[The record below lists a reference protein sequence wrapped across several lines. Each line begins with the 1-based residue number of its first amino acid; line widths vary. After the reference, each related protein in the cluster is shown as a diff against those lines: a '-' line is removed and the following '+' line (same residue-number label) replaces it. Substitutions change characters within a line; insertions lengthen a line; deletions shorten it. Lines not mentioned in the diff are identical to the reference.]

1 MTRIALRY
9 ILFTSKLC
17 PLDSTLPACR
27 LTLPPPAPPC
37 CRPAQLAKLF
47 SMDLYRSA
55 QSYSLDK
62 WWYNFA
68 KGFYTLAE
76 TLIVLCSGMLPWL
89 WGFISRVSPG
99 IDDLGEIPHTIIFV
113 LILTL
118 GSTLTSLPWSAYFI
132 FVIEQKH
139 GFNKQIRSVFIG
151 DTLTTV
157 MLTVLLLPPVVAIF
171 TFILLNTGPWVPM
184 YLWLFILG
192 VSLFM
197 MAIYPVVIAP
207 LFNKYEVL
215 PEGSLKVSIE
225 ALASSLSFPLKK
237 LYSMDGSKRSGH
249 ANAYMYGFGSNKR
262 IVVYDTLMKDC
273 SEDQVVAV
281 LAHGECRGGLGSSRA
296 ASGAGPAAA
305 GAGPAAA
312 AAAGPAAVAA
322 DVCIASTFFITM
334 SCAGC
339 RMACSAAD
347 PDKAHQA
354 SVQCGLLPCPCMLPC
369 CFPVCS
375 PRQHCSICNE
385 VLPHPSPYLP
395 LRRCRAGPLEA
406 APHAHDVC
414 SAASDHLVTIC
425 AVHAHPQQRGA
436 VHQLWVHSG
445 APRLPGLCA
454 VPAAGGAPG

>member
-1 MTRIALRY
+1 
-9 ILFTSKLC
+9 
-17 PLDSTLPACR
+17 
-27 LTLPPPAPPC
+27 
-37 CRPAQLAKLF
+37 
-47 SMDLYRSA
+47 MDLYRSA

-139 GFNKQIRSVFIG
+139 GFNKQTRSVFIG

-207 LFNKYEVL
+207 LFNKYELL

-281 LAHGECRGGLGSSRA
+281 LAHGELRGGLGSSRGSSRGRASSGSSSRASSGGSRCMHCKHLFHYHELRRVPNGVQRSRARQSPPQFHRQAQCPARAVALPLHA
-296 ASGAGPAAA
+296 AILLPQCAAQDSIVPCVTRWCPISPQPPPPPSLSAAA
-305 GAGPAAA
+305 ELGHWKLRHTPMMFAAQQVIILSQFALFTLIRNSGELYTSFGFTQERPAFLAFVLFQLLVAPLDEVRGLGGGVWAA
-312 AAAGPAAVAA
+312 
-322 DVCIASTFFITM
+322 F
-334 SCAGC
+334 
-339 RMACSAAD
+339 
-347 PDKAHQA
+347 
-354 SVQCGLLPCPCMLPC
+354 
-369 CFPVCS
+369 
-375 PRQHCSICNE
+375 
-385 VLPHPSPYLP
+385 
-395 LRRCRAGPLEA
+395 
-406 APHAHDVC
+406 
-414 SAASDHLVTIC
+414 
-425 AVHAHPQQRGA
+425 
-436 VHQLWVHSG
+436 
-445 APRLPGLCA
+445 
-454 VPAAGGAPG
+454 